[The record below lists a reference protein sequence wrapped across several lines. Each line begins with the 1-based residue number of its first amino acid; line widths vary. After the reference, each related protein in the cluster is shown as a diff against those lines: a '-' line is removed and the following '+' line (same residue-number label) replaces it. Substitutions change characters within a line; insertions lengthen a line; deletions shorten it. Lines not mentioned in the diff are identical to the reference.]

1 MRAGGRRPRGRLTQ
15 GTGPARPDARGG
27 GGPGALRRV
36 TSHRNP
42 ALQQVRRL
50 EQKRTRREERL
61 LVAEGED
68 VVQAALDRGIAPVM
82 LLVDEERV
90 PADDP
95 RLVATAGLRE
105 RYGLSTR
112 LMAGVSTL
120 ASPPRI
126 IGVFAQPGPHHFR
139 TVAMPPALGVYL
151 AGVADPGNVGT
162 LVRTCAALGADWL
175 ALGPGSADAAHPR
188 AVRAAMGATFALPV
202 LEGVRPEDLATR
214 EGFRVVAAVAH
225 GGAPPWEVDL
235 TGPTVL
241 ALGAERAGLD
251 PVISAL
257 REALDVVDVTIPQ
270 GEGAESLNVAAA
282 GAALL
287 AERVRQSFRM
297 PPS

>member
-1 MRAGGRRPRGRLTQ
+1 
-15 GTGPARPDARGG
+15 
-27 GGPGALRRV
+27 V

-42 ALQQVRRL
+42 ALQHVRRL
-50 EQKRTRREERL
+50 QQKRTRREERL

-68 VVQAALDRGIAPVM
+68 VVQAALDRGVVPVM
-82 LLVDEERV
+82 LLVDEERM

-95 RLVATAGLRE
+95 RLVATARVAE

-112 LMAGVSTL
+112 LMGGVSTL
-120 ASPPRI
+120 AQPPRI
-126 IGVFAQPGPHHFR
+126 MGVFPQSGPHHFR

-162 LVRTCAALGADWL
+162 LVRTSAALGADWL

-188 AVRAAMGATFALPV
+188 AVRAAMGATFAIPV
-202 LEGVRPEDLATR
+202 LENVAPADLATR
-214 EGFRVVAAVAH
+214 EGFQVVAAVAH
-225 GGAPPWEVDL
+225 GGVPPWDVDL
-235 TGPTVL
+235 TRPTVL

-251 PVISAL
+251 PVMDTL
-257 REALDVVDVTIPQ
+257 RASHEVVEVTIPQ

-282 GAALL
+282 GAALM

-297 PPS
+297 PRS